1 MTHRRLLLGRNWL
14 KFSFYAE
21 IGASMS
27 LRLAVLPALAALA
40 LMGCSRDEIQSY
52 RVPKEDPTTALPTT
66 ATANAAPSAPSALT
80 WQAPAHWQ
88 EQTAGGFRR
97 GSFSIPG
104 EGETKADLSIIA
116 FPGDAGGLAANLNRW
131 RGQIGLAALSTGEV
145 QAGVEHVDTP
155 TFHVDLVD
163 YLGEADGTPTRIL
176 GAILEHGGE
185 SWFFKLMGPDAIV
198 AGETEA
204 FRNFIQTVAPAAP

>member
-1 MTHRRLLLGRNWL
+1 
-14 KFSFYAE
+14 
-21 IGASMS
+21 MS
-27 LRLAVLPALAALA
+27 PRLALLPALAALA
-40 LMGCSRDEIQSY
+40 LMGCSRDEIQTY
-52 RVPKEDPTTALPTT
+52 RVPKEDPTATLPAAMNANPAPGTA
-66 ATANAAPSAPSALT
+66 SALA

-104 EGETKADLSIIA
+104 DGDAAADLSIIA

-131 RGQIGLAALSTGEV
+131 RGQIGLAALSAADV
-145 QAGVEHVDTP
+145 QASVEHVDTP